1 MGHVVVLLQHVLSD
15 HGGRE
20 LDDEQEDV
28 DRGGLG
34 YVVLGLK
41 GDLQGLEDA
50 LEAVI
55 QNIFFLS
62 YKCQERISWS
72 VCP

>member
-1 MGHVVVLLQHVLSD
+1 MGHVVVLLQHVLPD

-20 LDDEQEDV
+20 LDDEQEDI

-50 LEAVI
+50 LKAVVI
-55 QNIFFLS
+55 QNIFF
-62 YKCQERISWS
+62 S
-72 VCP
+72 VTNAKSL

>member
-1 MGHVVVLLQHVLSD
+1 MGHVVVLLQHVLPD

-55 QNIFFLS
+55 QNIFF
-62 YKCQERISWS
+62 S
-72 VCP
+72 VTNAKSV